1 MIIAVSLRVNISIT
15 PRMETN
21 VPNPATHFQI
31 FLNTVPIKMLCVEAH
46 NIINLLS
53 NVPRD
58 ALVRKCCS
66 IH

>member
-1 MIIAVSLRVNISIT
+1 
-15 PRMETN
+15 MEAN